1 MIVKCEQCETRF
13 KIPDEKVTEKGV
25 KVRCT
30 KCQHTFRVVREEVS
44 PAVPAPAVVAPVP
57 VAKPAMAARVG
68 TPLEVPRAPAP
79 AAPSTRPVPPG
90 VKPAQAAAP
99 PGLAAARG
107 GAPGL
112 PRVTSMEPPR
122 TPATLD
128 LDPLMEFAGET
139 SSASARP
146 LADRPLTPALSLS
159 FDEKNPFATVDAPAP
174 KQAVGRPSAPGRA
187 APAPKPAPGLAPP
200 VPAQV
205 PARSPTPV
213 AMRAAPAPKPAPAPA
228 PPAPV
233 QVPARSPAPAPV
245 RAAPVPLPVEEP
257 DPFSLPPDDEPD
269 VTTFDPDA
277 APAADPF
284 ALSSDS
290 APAAPVYEEME
301 GLEGNNPFVSFVPP
315 PAAAPP
321 PPAPVPVPVRNAA
334 PVAAQAPAPASMGGF
349 ESDNPFAAF
358 DPVSALPPAAAAA
371 PAPSM
376 PSGIPD
382 WGAPGQQGAPSGI
395 PDWGAPSQQG
405 TPSGIP
411 DWGAPAQQG
420 APSGIPDWGAP
431 AGQGNAP
438 GGPSPFQDFRGQDAA
453 PSGRGALAEPPTPKP
468 APPVVAPPEAPAAA
482 AARPAPRLVQRL
494 AAAAVQF
501 VVVVVL
507 LAGLLAVAL
516 ASLNEGRVELSDLS
530 VSRIR
535 EWLSPTT
542 PLVAKDVSN
551 GLYEATGGKPLF
563 FVRGEVVN
571 RGATPIRVK
580 ARVSLFDGERR
591 VLSSEGLAGPPP
603 TPEDLYS
610 VRTAGDAAALRTR
623 LDSAAEA
630 VAPGAHMP
638 FVVFF
643 FEYPENLADLRLEV
657 TLEPQG
663 VAATTGGVREGSAG
677 NGQP

>member
-30 KCQHTFRVVREEVS
+30 KCQHTFRVVREEAS
-44 PAVPAPAVVAPVP
+44 PAVPAPAVVAPAP

-68 TPLEVPRAPAP
+68 TPLEVPRAATPA
-79 AAPSTRPVPPG
+79 TRPVPPG

-99 PGLAAARG
+99 PGLAAAPPGLAAARG
-107 GAPGL
+107 GAPAL
-112 PRVTSMEPPR
+112 PRVTSMDPPR

-139 SSASARP
+139 SSASA
-146 LADRPLTPALSLS
+146 RPLTPALSLS

-174 KQAVGRPSAPGRA
+174 KQAVARPPAPVRA

-205 PARSPTPV
+205 PTRSPTPV
-213 AMRAAPAPKPAPAPA
+213 AMRAAPAPKPAPS
-228 PPAPV
+228 PAPV

-245 RAAPVPLPVEEP
+245 RAAPVPLSVEEP

-269 VTTFDPDA
+269 VTTFDPDP
-277 APAADPF
+277 APAEAPASFAAADPF
-284 ALSSDS
+284 ALPSDN

-315 PAAAPP
+315 PVAAPPPPAPP
-321 PPAPVPVPVRNAA
+321 PPAPVPVPVRSAA
-334 PVAAQAPAPASMGGF
+334 PVAAPAPASMGGF

-382 WGAPGQQGAPSGI
+382 WGAPAQQGM
-395 PDWGAPSQQG
+395 
-405 TPSGIP
+405 PSGIP

-438 GGPSPFQDFRGQDAA
+438 GGPSPFQDFRGPDAT
-453 PSGRGALAEPPTPKP
+453 PSGRGALAEPPAPKP

-482 AARPAPRLVQRL
+482 AERPGPGGLVQWL

-507 LAGLLAVAL
+507 LVGLLAVTL

-530 VSRIR
+530 VARIR

-542 PLVAKDVSN
+542 PLVASDVSN
-551 GLYEATGGKPLF
+551 GLYEVTGGKPLF

-580 ARVSLFDGERR
+580 ARVSLFDGEQR

-603 TPEDLYS
+603 TPEDLHS
-610 VRTAGDAAALRTR
+610 VRTAADAAALRTR

-630 VAPGAHMP
+630 VAPGSHTP

-657 TLEPQG
+657 TLEPQD